1 MKNLFKFKNNDF
13 IGKCTFGSILCLIFN
28 VISVFLFGAF
38 CLLEFVNV
46 FALSK
51 ELSQLTN
58 VFYILSLVFCSLSFI
73 ITTLIVIQRKKRNI
87 EKSAFSKVNGLII
100 LNFVVSGY
108 ILFIYI
114 FIFISSLIK

>member
-1 MKNLFKFKNNDF
+1 MNLWDEVE
-13 IGKCTFGSILCLIFN
+13 LIEN
-28 VISVFLFGAF
+28 
-38 CLLEFVNV
+38 LE
-46 FALSK
+46 
-51 ELSQLTN
+51 ELS
-58 VFYILSLVFCSLSFI
+58 
-73 ITTLIVIQRKKRNI
+73 KKRNI